1 MTINTPG
8 LKTLLIY
15 RVDGYDIKTRAI
27 EILEYL

>member
-1 MTINTPG
+1 MTINTLS

-15 RVDGYDIKTRAI
+15 RVDGYNIKTGAI